1 MEEIFSVSEMLAS
14 NLRAISQV
22 VLLRNICRSNST
34 VESDIDNNKKITKSI
49 DKNLDET
56 EKNRENKNDLKSQV
70 IYYIKFKFKITT
82 IKLRIRLNR

>member
-70 IYYIKFKFKITT
+70 IYYIKFKFKIIT